1 MYDDYLKLVMTY
13 RSEIYDSAS
22 NRKDDG
28 DIVDYFIKDN
38 KIENYSKFIICK
50 CINLPS
56 KFVFKVVDE
65 KQMKIT
71 ETLKNIN
78 ITIRKKIL
86 TNKNKIA
93 R

>member
-38 KIENYSKFIICK
+38 KIENY
-50 CINLPS
+50 L
-56 KFVFKVVDE
+56 E
-65 KQMKIT
+65 
-71 ETLKNIN
+71 
-78 ITIRKKIL
+78 
-86 TNKNKIA
+86 
-93 R
+93 